1 MLYPT
6 TITSKWQMTLPKAAR
21 KLLDIKST
29 GRVMLDVDPKKK
41 IMMVKKSPSFLDL
54 AGTFTPKDR
63 EKIVNAVKIRDYM
76 EKHYERT

>member
-21 KLLDIKST
+21 DLLDIKST
-29 GRVMLDVDPKKK
+29 GKVMLDVDPKKK

-54 AGTFTPKDR
+54 AGTFVPKKNKGVSVLKAR
-63 EKIVNAVKIRDYM
+63 EYM
-76 EKHYERT
+76 EKHYERV